1 MESRC
6 ATTTHFFG
14 NGLTSDSGCSALID
28 KQSHLTEMFYSYKN
42 FSCLVQLKFIELNKE
57 VFDMFDDA
65 RQEKLENLYNKYDS
79 ATTKN
84 EKRRFLNEILE
95 IDPTDIDSMHRLVD
109 LLPEKQQLD
118 ALLKLKEDAW
128 QIIQDNFNDT
138 EDLYYDYDTRPY
150 MFILM
155 DLLGRYERNKKVEEA
170 YQIIKEMMEL
180 NQGDNLGERFHL
192 VAYHIGQNRINELRD
207 FVKNCPDNS
216 SVALRFAILYLD
228 NLAKKDKEFKS
239 LYDEFPYLYAL
250 IGKELYFKKY
260 QFQKIKG
267 LINYYRPYGFFDC
280 FLFYEMLITYCNDLT
295 MSMLQHK
302 CAYYKDMPIISIT
315 ESLPRNTKSYLF
327 ALADTYDQSYKTF
340 LKKLKD
346 FNIEE
351 KEFLKDY
358 EKLEKMQILEK
369 REDKICFS
377 EASYA
382 LLIYYVKKEEQT
394 LDYIKEVIGI

>member
-1 MESRC
+1 MSFLLFLR
-6 ATTTHFFG
+6 
-14 NGLTSDSGCSALID
+14 CSALID
-28 KQSHLTEMFYSYKN
+28 KQSHLAEMFCSRKN
-42 FSCLVQLKFIELNKE
+42 FCGLVPLKFIELKKE

-65 RQEKLENLYNKYDS
+65 RLEKLEDLYDKYDS
-79 ATTKN
+79 ATTKS
-84 EKRRFLNEILE
+84 EKRRILNEILE
-95 IDPTDIDSMHRLVD
+95 INPTDIDSMHRLVD

-128 QIIQDNFNDT
+128 QVIKNNFNDI
-138 EDLYYDYDTRPY
+138 EDLYYDHDTRPY

-155 DLLGRYERNKKVEEA
+155 DLLDRYERNKKVEEA

-192 VAYHIGQNRINELRD
+192 VAYYVGQNKINELRD
-207 FVKNCPDNS
+207 FVKNCPENS

-228 NLAKKDKEFKS
+228 NLAIKDKKFKS

-260 QFQKIKG
+260 QFQKIKS
-267 LINYYRPYGFFDC
+267 LINYYRPHGFFEC
-280 FLFYEMLITYCNDLT
+280 FLFYEMLIAYCNDLT
-295 MSMLQHK
+295 MFLLQHK

-327 ALADTYDQSYKTF
+327 ALAEIYDESYKTF

-369 REDKICFS
+369 RENKICFS

-382 LLIYYVKKEEQT
+382 LLIYYVKKEEQA

>member
-1 MESRC
+1 
-6 ATTTHFFG
+6 
-14 NGLTSDSGCSALID
+14 
-28 KQSHLTEMFYSYKN
+28 MFN
-42 FSCLVQLKFIELNKE
+42 
-57 VFDMFDDA
+57 DADA
-65 RQEKLENLYNKYDS
+65 RLEKLENLYDKYDS
-79 ATTKN
+79 ATTKS

-95 IDPTDIDSMHRLVD
+95 INPTDIDSMHRLVD

-128 QIIQDNFNDT
+128 QIIKDNFNDT

-155 DLLGRYERNKKVEEA
+155 DLLGRYERNKKIEEA

-192 VAYHIGQNRINELRD
+192 VAYYIGQNKINELRD
-207 FVKNCPDNS
+207 FVKNCPENS

-228 NLAKKDKEFKS
+228 NLAKKDKGFKS
-239 LYDEFPYLYAL
+239 LFDEFPYLYAL

-260 QFQKIKG
+260 QFQTIKG
-267 LINYYRPYGFFDC
+267 LINYYRPHGFFEC
-280 FLFYEMLITYCNDLT
+280 FLFYEMLITYCNTLT
-295 MSMLQHK
+295 MSLLQHK
-302 CAYYKDMPIISIT
+302 CAYCKDMPIISIT

-327 ALADTYDQSYKTF
+327 ALVETYDESYETF
-340 LKKLKD
+340 LKELKD

-382 LLIYYVKKEEQT
+382 LLIFYVKKEEQT